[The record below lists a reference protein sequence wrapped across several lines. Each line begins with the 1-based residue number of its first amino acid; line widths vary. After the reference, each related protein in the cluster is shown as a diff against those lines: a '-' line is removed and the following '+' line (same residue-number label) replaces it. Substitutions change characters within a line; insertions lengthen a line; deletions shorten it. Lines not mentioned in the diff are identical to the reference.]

1 MSGAGIHHIEEK
13 GNSYPYIPWDVF
25 RDERAEMN
33 IIIDV

>member
-1 MSGAGIHHIEEK
+1 MIYSI
-13 GNSYPYIPWDVF
+13 PDVPWDVF